1 LESDFDLLSNF
12 VVSAD
17 SVIVT
22 PNTLTET
29 SNLLRQTDEPARTQ
43 IFEQFRRVIQSA
55 DERYIESKRE
65 VYKLHGHCKYILT
78 IQQDRIEV
86 RADVCT
92 EAGWQDEV
100 LNKRED
106 LLVLADFGLRCALSD
121 LYRRTSLA
129 PRRASS

>member
-1 LESDFDLLSNF
+1 MTSRAYISRHKRLRAYLESDFDLLSNF

-55 DERYIESKRE
+55 DERYIESKPAAERKE
-65 VYKLHGHCKYILT
+65 FLWIGLT
-78 IQQDRIEV
+78 DSALLQAG
-86 RADVCT
+86 ADAHELLTADSRLYAAAVSQ
-92 EAGWQDEV
+92 G
-100 LNKRED
+100 LN
-106 LLVLADFGLRCALSD
+106 ATNFHH
-121 LYRRTSLA
+121 YRQL
-129 PRRASS
+129 